1 MTSVGV
7 RVPMLDAGERVRGT
21 AMFAGNV
28 ELPGALVGKILRS
41 PHAHARIVRLDA
53 TRAER
58 LPGVVAIL
66 TAEKLLASPL
76 NPYYGPVLPDRPLVA
91 LEKVRFAGEPVA
103 AVAARDEATAE
114 EALALIEVEYEPLPA
129 LITPDEAIAPE

>member
-1 MTSVGV
+1 MTSVGE
-7 RVPMLDAGERVRGT
+7 RVPMLDASERVRGT

-66 TAEKLLASPL
+66 SK
-76 NPYYGPVLPDRPLVA
+76 
-91 LEKVRFAGEPVA
+91 A
-103 AVAARDEATAE
+103 AVTS
-114 EALALIEVEYEPLPA
+114 LSFG
-129 LITPDEAIAPE
+129 